1 MRVQRLPSTHPSG
14 LPVVLLDEADQ
25 PIAIVSEFLRHLR
38 ARDYS
43 PNTLVAYAYDL
54 LHFWAF
60 LHQQHISIHEFSPA
74 QSLDFLEYLR
84 QVPSRRQV
92 QRLGLALCTMEEGL
106 PATRLAA
113 TTINRIFAAVSS
125 FYEYL
130 IISGRLGDQEN
141 PLLKVDDPARAR
153 VSERHRP
160 FLGRASQQRPVR
172 RVVRVKTVQRV
183 PRPLSEEQVQRVVGS
198 LRGFRDRA
206 MLWLMLQ
213 GGLRPG
219 DYIG

>member
-1 MRVQRLPSTHPSG
+1 M
-14 LPVVLLDEADQ
+14 
-25 PIAIVSEFLRHLR
+25 
-38 ARDYS
+38 
-43 PNTLVAYAYDL
+43 
-54 LHFWAF
+54 
-60 LHQQHISIHEFSPA
+60 
-74 QSLDFLEYLR
+74 R

-153 VSERHRP
+153 VSERHHP
-160 FLGRASQQRPVR
+160 FLGRASRQRPVR
-172 RVVRVKTVQRV
+172 RVVRVKTVQRAR
-183 PRPLSEEQVQRVVGS
+183 RPLSEEQVQRVVSS

-219 DYIG
+219 EVLNVHLEDIQYGRRRVIIRYRTDHPKGVRTKSRRERVVDLHEPEALQALSL